1 MKHRSHPPAQDD
13 PLRPRL
19 VDMIDPRHELVR
31 LAALIDWSWFERE
44 WAGFFP
50 SDEGRPATHPR
61 LVAGLMYLQH
71 AHGLSDEAVL
81 ARWVEN
87 PYFQHFTG
95 ETFFRHH
102 APIHPSSLSRWRG
115 RIGEEGVEWLL
126 TKTVEAG
133 RASGA
138 VTPRSLSEI
147 AVDTTVMEK
156 AIAHPTDS
164 RLYDKARR
172 SLVALAGKAGID
184 LRQDYNRLAPRLAA
198 RAGHHAHAR
207 QVRRM
212 RRALRA
218 LKVYT

>member
-1 MKHRSHPPAQDD
+1 MDG
-13 PLRPRL
+13 
-19 VDMIDPRHELVR
+19 RHELVR
-31 LAALIDWSWFERE
+31 LAALIDWTLFERE

-61 LVAGLMYLQH
+61 LVAGLMDLQH
-71 AHGLSDEAVL
+71 AHGLSDEAVV

-95 ETFFRHH
+95 ETFFQHRS
-102 APIHPSSLSRWRG
+102 PIPPSSLSRWRG

-164 RLYDKARR
+164 RLHDRARR
-172 SLVALAGKAGID
+172 SLVALAGEARGD
-184 LRQDYNRLAPRLAA
+184 LREN
-198 RAGHHAHAR
+198 
-207 QVRRM
+207 
-212 RRALRA
+212 
-218 LKVYT
+218 